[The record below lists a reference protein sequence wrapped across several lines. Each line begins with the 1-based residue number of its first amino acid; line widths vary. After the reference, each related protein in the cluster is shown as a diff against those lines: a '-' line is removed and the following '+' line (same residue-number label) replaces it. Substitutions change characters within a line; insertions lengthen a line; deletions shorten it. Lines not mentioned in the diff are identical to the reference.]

1 MQFRERRQVIQL
13 IRTVYDPE
21 IKRGRSEMV
30 GRMDRDVPEIDAELR
45 QACSEEEI
53 QEIEEFLEAR
63 TAMLSEGAVRDSVTG
78 LARHMRLAE
87 SYFRTQHDPDAAR
100 LAAEI
105 FTAWDDLKK
114 AIHKAGYRKKGPQ
127 N

>member
-21 IKRGRSEMV
+21 IKRGRSELV
-30 GRMDRDVPEIDAELR
+30 GRIDKDAPEIGEELR
-45 QACSEEEI
+45 SICSAEEI
-53 QEIEEFLEAR
+53 REIEDFLEAR
-63 TAMLSEGAVRDSVTG
+63 TAQLSMGAIRDSVTD

-87 SYFRTQHDPDAAR
+87 SYSRNSPDPDAAR

-114 AIHKAGYRKKGPQ
+114 AIHKAGYRKKGPHH
-127 N
+127 